1 MNIVVISNITLEP
14 FFSKYLKSIFAEEGF
29 NVKVYSISYNEAFL
43 KEKTNYYIEAD
54 HIIICLNLD
63 CLYPNLQND
72 LIGEKIKFEDV
83 VRDIHNE
90 ITELYTVLKQK
101 SRASVIWMGTED
113 YCYYPY
119 SYSLGY
125 SLKNKGVSAQV
136 NALINKMLVEND
148 SYVDLKAII
157 AQIGIEHAFD
167 NKSKYRWNMPY
178 SREVM
183 GEIAQEVYKQHLICN
198 GITKKC
204 LVLDCD
210 NVLWGG
216 IISEDGI
223 DHVQL
228 GNSGLGRSFQDFQRF
243 ILHLYYHGVIIAICS
258 RNDMA
263 DVLRMFKEHDE
274 MILKEEHIACFC
286 VNWENKPDNIKRIS
300 ETLNIGLD
308 SIVFIDD
315 SNFEIQSVKKL
326 LPQVSAIR
334 YDKEHVYKQ
343 LSCFNLPNRVDAT
356 KIKQRNLTYQ
366 TNEYRR
372 ALKLHS
378 STFDEYLNALEMRV
392 KIHRA
397 GLVELSRIAELSQR
411 TNKCTNGI
419 RYTVEQLK
427 GKLENGYALY
437 SILLSDK
444 FSNLGL
450 VGAIGIEEN
459 TLDLF
464 SLSCRALGRNV
475 EELMINFVEDRKIS
489 NVRYNLT
496 DYNRDL
502 YNRLEELNIKFV
514 SPKH

>member
-1 MNIVVISNITLEP
+1 
-14 FFSKYLKSIFAEEGF
+14 
-29 NVKVYSISYNEAFL
+29 
-43 KEKTNYYIEAD
+43 
-54 HIIICLNLD
+54 
-63 CLYPNLQND
+63 
-72 LIGEKIKFEDV
+72 
-83 VRDIHNE
+83 
-90 ITELYTVLKQK
+90 
-101 SRASVIWMGTED
+101 
-113 YCYYPY
+113 
-119 SYSLGY
+119 
-125 SLKNKGVSAQV
+125 
-136 NALINKMLVEND
+136 
-148 SYVDLKAII
+148 
-157 AQIGIEHAFD
+157 
-167 NKSKYRWNMPY
+167 
-178 SREVM
+178 
-183 GEIAQEVYKQHLICN
+183 
-198 GITKKC
+198 
-204 LVLDCD
+204 
-210 NVLWGG
+210 
-216 IISEDGI
+216 
-223 DHVQL
+223 
-228 GNSGLGRSFQDFQRF
+228 
-243 ILHLYYHGVIIAICS
+243 
-258 RNDMA
+258 
-263 DVLRMFKEHDE
+263 MFKEHDE